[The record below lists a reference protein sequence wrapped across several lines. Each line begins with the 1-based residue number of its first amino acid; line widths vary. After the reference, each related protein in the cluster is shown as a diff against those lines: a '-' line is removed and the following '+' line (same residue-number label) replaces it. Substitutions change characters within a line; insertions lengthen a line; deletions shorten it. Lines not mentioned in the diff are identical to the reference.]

1 MYQVSWS
8 FGLWCLVVRA
18 TGNTYYSESLGD
30 VLTLV
35 EQPLC

>member
-8 FGLWCLVVRA
+8 YGLWCIKIRA
-18 TGNTYYSESLGD
+18 TGTAYYGKSLGD